1 MDAAWPPEDSLDVT
15 CCSVVLDHLGGGLG
29 GAGGS
34 GDRAYL
40 APEALHGDGGDESCL
55 RDPAIDI
62 WSLGAT
68 LFSVGVG
75 RPLGGSG
82 AIRVQMAKGLWSFTD
97 TEEALQGREKKRWN
111 GLPEGLRDLI
121 ASCLRMAPG
130 ERPSARTLQVHPHF
144 ATIAA
149 LKASKE
155 LEARL
160 SEAES
165 RARKAEARAAAAE
178 KKVAALEEEI
188 RVVSPGGRSTGSG
201 GGGGGARASP

>member
-1 MDAAWPPEDSLDVT
+1 L
-15 CCSVVLDHLGGGLG
+15 
-29 GAGGS
+29 
-34 GDRAYL
+34 
-40 APEALHGDGGDESCL
+40 
-55 RDPAIDI
+55 
-62 WSLGAT
+62 
-68 LFSVGVG
+68 
-75 RPLGGSG
+75 
-82 AIRVQMAKGLWSFTD
+82 AKGLWSFTD
-97 TEEALQGREKKRWN
+97 TEEALKGREKKRWS

-121 ASCLRMAPG
+121 SSCLRVTPG

-201 GGGGGARASP
+201 GGGGGSRASPSSPSTPNFASGVKKVLATVHDEDDDDDDEDDE